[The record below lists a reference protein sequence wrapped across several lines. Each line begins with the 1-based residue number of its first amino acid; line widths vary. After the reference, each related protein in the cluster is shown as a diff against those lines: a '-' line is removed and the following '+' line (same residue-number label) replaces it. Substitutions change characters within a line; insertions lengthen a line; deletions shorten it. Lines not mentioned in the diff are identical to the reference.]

1 MGPQTHWRSDY
12 KWRNTTAIKGSTPGR
27 GNWWR
32 QPEITSSLASFTSH
46 LRSEANIHPG
56 AQLTNSLGTFF
67 PESTFG
73 IRHSHPMSPPNYI
86 HRIGH
91 QIILTICKSQ
101 IYLPKGQGKR
111 IWHRPWKGFQRKISK
126 VFGAVATLRDYVITY

>member
-1 MGPQTHWRSDY
+1 LGPQTHWRSDH
-12 KWRNTTAIKGSTPGR
+12 KRRNTTAIRGSAPGR
-27 GNWWR
+27 GNRWW
-32 QPEITSSLASFTSH
+32 QPEITNSLASFSSH

-56 AQLTNSLGTFF
+56 ADLTSSPGTFF
-67 PESTFG
+67 PEPTFG
-73 IRHSHPMSPPNYI
+73 IRHSHPMSSLNYI

-91 QIILTICKSQ
+91 QIILTISKSQ

-126 VFGAVATLRDYVITY
+126 VFGAVATSRDYVIAY